1 VEYFYA
7 NDDDYLDVCLVACEL
22 FFYLNC
28 WFYHAYEKED
38 SFVLFDE
45 LVHVTSA
52 VMACRKMACRKTT
65 CLSVFT
71 TYLFPMRS

>member
-1 VEYFYA
+1 MLMMTTTWMRA
-7 NDDDYLDVCLVACEL
+7 SLLVN
-22 FFYLNC
+22 FFYLNY

-38 SFVLFDE
+38 NFVTLFDE

-52 VMACRKMACRKTT
+52 VMACRKTT
-65 CLSVFT
+65 CLYVFT

>member
-1 VEYFYA
+1 MLMMMTTVYF
-7 NDDDYLDVCLVACEL
+7 VACGL
-22 FFYLNC
+22 FVNFNY

-38 SFVLFDE
+38 SFVLLFDE

-52 VMACRKMACRKTT
+52 VMACRKTT

-71 TYLFPMRS
+71 TYLFPMKS